1 MGQIAERCT
10 IGYFQALDTSNG
22 RKFPPNELL
31 SMFLVPM
38 ERFWVGLS
46 ENIYFYELLYI
57 FLEDMSLKT
66 SKIGKKNAF
75 LLKNQ
80 LQKFILHLEI
90 NSFFSILI
98 LIISTYL

>member
-1 MGQIAERCT
+1 MKKEEKEEQNYMQLSWYRGQIAERCT

-38 ERFWVGLS
+38 ERIWVGLS

-66 SKIGKKNAF
+66 SKIG
-75 LLKNQ
+75 
-80 LQKFILHLEI
+80 
-90 NSFFSILI
+90 
-98 LIISTYL
+98 